1 VSSAPRPTPGICLKT
16 DVGPCLRPYIRG
28 MTWPRTA
35 RAALVVL
42 VVLLFASVQ
51 VQIWSSGDP
60 QRLLHAAAAAAYTL
74 PLLVA
79 RRRPL
84 EVALIV
90 VGAAFADHWLDG
102 HGGQAWFAILL
113 AVYALGRYADTRAAA
128 IGMAAVGVGVLSVD
142 LPRLQ
147 EGAPLDEVLPGWF
160 VLGGVWGLGRWIR
173 WRHGETEALR
183 ARAALLERDRE
194 EAARAA
200 VAHERA
206 RIARE
211 LHDLVAH
218 GLAVTVLQAQA
229 AQRVLAQDPAEAGK
243 SLASIENLGRQ
254 GLSELRRLLEILDE
268 RGATSPLDPP
278 PTLSR
283 LDDLVAQ
290 VREAGLPVTLTVS
303 GSHADVP
310 SGVDLSAYRIVQESL
325 TNVLKHAGRGATV
338 DLSLTYRPD
347 ALEIVIADD
356 GCGTAV
362 LPGTGRGLIGMRE
375 RVGLYGGSLEA
386 GRRQEGGFVVRV
398 LMPWGP
404 AVA

>member
-1 VSSAPRPTPGICLKT
+1 M
-16 DVGPCLRPYIRG
+16 D
-28 MTWPRTA
+28 WPRA
-35 RAALVVL
+35 SRAALVLLVL
-42 VVLLFASVQ
+42 FLFVAVQ
-51 VQIWSSGDP
+51 VQVWSSADSQP
-60 QRLLHAAAAAAYTL
+60 WLHAALAAAYTL
-74 PLLVA
+74 PLLAA

-84 EVALIV
+84 AVALVV

-113 AVYALGRYADTRAAA
+113 AVYALGRYADARASAV
-128 IGMAAVGVGVLSVD
+128 GMAAVGAGVLAVD

-147 EGAPLDEVLPGWF
+147 DGAPLDEVLPGWF
-160 VLGGVWGLGRWIR
+160 VIAGVWGLGRWLR
-173 WRHGETEALR
+173 WRHGETEALQ

-229 AQRVLAQDPAEAGK
+229 AQRVLAEDPAAARK
-243 SLASIENLGRQ
+243 SLASIETLGRQ
-254 GLSELRRLLEILDE
+254 GLAELRRLLELLDE
-268 RGATSPLDPP
+268 RGEASPLDPA
-278 PTLSR
+278 PTLAR
-283 LDDLVAQ
+283 LDELVEQ
-290 VREAGLPVTLTVS
+290 VREAGLPVTLTVH
-303 GSHADVP
+303 GSRGDVP
-310 SGVDLSAYRIVQESL
+310 AGVDLSAYRIVQESL
-325 TNVLKHAGRGATV
+325 TNALKHAGQGARV

-347 ALEIVIADD
+347 ELEIVVADD
-356 GCGTAV
+356 GPAASS
-362 LPGTGRGLIGMRE
+362 LPGAGRGLIGMRE

-398 LMPWGP
+398 LMPWGS

>member
-1 VSSAPRPTPGICLKT
+1 MDGCPG
-16 DVGPCLRPYIRG
+16 PYLLG
-28 MTWPRTA
+28 MDWPRA
-35 RAALVVL
+35 SRAAF
-42 VVLLFASVQ
+42 VLLVLFLFVAVQ
-51 VQIWSSGDP
+51 VQVWSSADSQP
-60 QRLLHAAAAAAYTL
+60 LLHAALAAAYTL
-74 PLLVA
+74 PLLAA

-84 EVALIV
+84 AVALVV

-113 AVYALGRYADTRAAA
+113 AVYALGRYADPRASAV
-128 IGMAAVGVGVLSVD
+128 GMAAVGAGVLAVD

-147 EGAPLDEVLPGWF
+147 DGAPLDEVLPGWF
-160 VLGGVWGLGRWIR
+160 VIAGVWGLGRWLR
-173 WRHGETEALR
+173 WRHGETEALQ

-200 VAHERA
+200 VANERA

-229 AQRVLAQDPAEAGK
+229 AQRVLAEDPAAARR
-243 SLASIENLGRQ
+243 SLASIETLGRQ
-254 GLSELRRLLEILDE
+254 GLAELRRLLELLDE
-268 RGATSPLDPP
+268 RGEASPLDPA
-278 PTLSR
+278 PTLAR
-283 LDDLVAQ
+283 LDELVER
-290 VREAGLPVTLTVS
+290 VREAGLPVTLTVH
-303 GSHADVP
+303 GSRGDVP
-310 SGVDLSAYRIVQESL
+310 AGVDLSAYRIVQESL
-325 TNVLKHAGRGATV
+325 TNALKHAGQGARV
-338 DLSLTYRPD
+338 DLSLTYRTD
-347 ALEIVIADD
+347 ELEIVVADD
-356 GCGTAV
+356 GPAASS

-398 LMPWGP
+398 LMPWGS

>member
-1 VSSAPRPTPGICLKT
+1 MDGCLW
-16 DVGPCLRPYIRG
+16 PYLLG
-28 MTWPRTA
+28 MDWPRA
-35 RAALVVL
+35 SRAALVLLVL
-42 VVLLFASVQ
+42 FLFVAVQ
-51 VQIWSSGDP
+51 VQVWSSADSQP
-60 QRLLHAAAAAAYTL
+60 WLHAALAAAYTL
-74 PLLVA
+74 PLLAA

-84 EVALIV
+84 AVALVV

-113 AVYALGRYADTRAAA
+113 AVYALGRYADPRASAV
-128 IGMAAVGVGVLSVD
+128 GMAAVGAGVLAVD

-147 EGAPLDEVLPGWF
+147 DGAPLDEVLPGWF
-160 VLGGVWGLGRWIR
+160 VIAGVWGLGRWIR
-173 WRHGETEALR
+173 WRHGETEALQ

-229 AQRVLAQDPAEAGK
+229 AQRVLTEDPAAASK
-243 SLASIENLGRQ
+243 SLASIETLGRQ
-254 GLSELRRLLEILDE
+254 GLAELRRLLELLDE
-268 RGATSPLDPP
+268 RGEASPLDPA
-278 PTLSR
+278 PTLAR
-283 LDDLVAQ
+283 LDELVEQ
-290 VREAGLPVTLTVS
+290 VREAGLPVTLTVH
-303 GSHADVP
+303 GSRGDVP
-310 SGVDLSAYRIVQESL
+310 AGVDLSAYRIVQESL
-325 TNVLKHAGRGATV
+325 TNALKHAGQGARV

-347 ALEIVIADD
+347 ELEIVVADD
-356 GCGTAV
+356 GLAASS
-362 LPGTGRGLIGMRE
+362 LPGSGRGLIGMRE

-398 LMPWGP
+398 LMPWGS

>member
-1 VSSAPRPTPGICLKT
+1 M
-16 DVGPCLRPYIRG
+16 D
-28 MTWPRTA
+28 WPRA
-35 RAALVVL
+35 SRAALVLLVL
-42 VVLLFASVQ
+42 FLFVTVQ
-51 VQIWSSGDP
+51 VQVWSSDDP
-60 QRLLHAAAAAAYTL
+60 QPVLHAALAATYTL
-74 PLLVA
+74 PLLAA

-84 EVALIV
+84 AVALVV

-113 AVYALGRYADTRAAA
+113 AVYALGRYADSRASA
-128 IGMAAVGVGVLSVD
+128 IGMAAVVAGVLAVD

-147 EGAPLDEVLPGWF
+147 DGAPLDEVLPGWF
-160 VLGGVWGLGRWIR
+160 VIAGVWGLGRWIR
-173 WRHGETEALR
+173 WRQGETEALQ

-229 AQRVLAQDPAEAGK
+229 AQRVLGEDPAAARK
-243 SLASIENLGRQ
+243 SLASIETLGRQ
-254 GLSELRRLLEILDE
+254 GLAELRRLLELLDE
-268 RGATSPLDPP
+268 RGEASPLDPA
-278 PTLSR
+278 PTLAR
-283 LDDLVAQ
+283 LDELVDQ
-290 VREAGLPVTLTVS
+290 VREAGLPVTLTVH
-303 GSHADVP
+303 GSRGDVP
-310 SGVDLSAYRIVQESL
+310 AGVDLSAYRIVQESL
-325 TNVLKHAGRGATV
+325 TNALKHAGEGARV
-338 DLSLTYRPD
+338 DLTLTYRPD
-347 ALEIVIADD
+347 ELEIVVADD
-356 GCGTAV
+356 GPAGTS
-362 LPGTGRGLIGMRE
+362 LPGTGRGLVGMRE

-398 LMPWGP
+398 LMPWGS

>member
-1 VSSAPRPTPGICLKT
+1 MDGCPG
-16 DVGPCLRPYIRG
+16 PYLLG
-28 MTWPRTA
+28 MDWPRA
-35 RAALVVL
+35 SRAALVLL
-42 VVLLFASVQ
+42 VVFLFVAVQ
-51 VQIWSSGDP
+51 VQVWSSADSQP
-60 QRLLHAAAAAAYTL
+60 WLHAALAAAYTL
-74 PLLVA
+74 PLLAA

-84 EVALIV
+84 AVALVV

-113 AVYALGRYADTRAAA
+113 AVYALGRFADPRASAV
-128 IGMAAVGVGVLSVD
+128 GMAAVGVGVLAVD

-147 EGAPLDEVLPGWF
+147 DGAPLDEVLPGWF
-160 VLGGVWGLGRWIR
+160 VIAGVWGLGRWIR
-173 WRHGETEALR
+173 WRHGETEALE

-229 AQRVLAQDPAEAGK
+229 AQRVLADDPAAASK
-243 SLASIENLGRQ
+243 SLASIEALGRQ
-254 GLSELRRLLEILDE
+254 GLAELRRLLELLDE
-268 RGATSPLDPP
+268 RGEASPLDPA
-278 PTLSR
+278 PTLAR
-283 LDDLVAQ
+283 LDELVEQ
-290 VREAGLPVTLTVS
+290 VREAGLPVTLTIH
-303 GSHADVP
+303 GSRGDVP
-310 SGVDLSAYRIVQESL
+310 AGIDLSAYRIVQESL
-325 TNVLKHAGRGATV
+325 TNALKHAGQGARV

-347 ALEIVIADD
+347 ELEIVVADD
-356 GCGTAV
+356 GLAV
-362 LPGTGRGLIGMRE
+362 STLPGSGRGLIGMRE

-398 LMPWGP
+398 LMPWGS

>member
-1 VSSAPRPTPGICLKT
+1 MDGCLW
-16 DVGPCLRPYIRG
+16 PYLLG
-28 MTWPRTA
+28 MDWPRA
-35 RAALVVL
+35 SRAALVLLVL
-42 VVLLFASVQ
+42 FLFVTVQ
-51 VQIWSSGDP
+51 VQVWSSEDSQP
-60 QRLLHAAAAAAYTL
+60 WLHAVLAAAYTL
-74 PLLVA
+74 PLLAA

-84 EVALIV
+84 AAALVV

-113 AVYALGRYADTRAAA
+113 AVYALGRYADARASAV
-128 IGMAAVGVGVLSVD
+128 GMAAVGAGVLAVD

-147 EGAPLDEVLPGWF
+147 DGAPLDEVLPGWF
-160 VLGGVWGLGRWIR
+160 VIAGVWGLGRWLR

-229 AQRVLAQDPAEAGK
+229 AQRVLSEDPAAARK
-243 SLASIENLGRQ
+243 SLASIETLGRQ
-254 GLSELRRLLEILDE
+254 GLAELRRLLELLDE
-268 RGATSPLDPP
+268 RGEASPLDPA
-278 PTLSR
+278 PTLAR
-283 LDDLVAQ
+283 LDELVEQ
-290 VREAGLPVTLTVS
+290 VREAGLPVTLTVH
-303 GSHADVP
+303 GSRGDVP
-310 SGVDLSAYRIVQESL
+310 AGVDVSAYRIVQESL
-325 TNVLKHAGRGATV
+325 TNALKHAGQGARV
-338 DLSLTYRPD
+338 DLSLTYRSD
-347 ALEIVIADD
+347 ELEIVVADD
-356 GCGTAV
+356 GPAASS
-362 LPGTGRGLIGMRE
+362 LPGAGRGLIGMRE

-398 LMPWGP
+398 LMPWGS

>member
-1 VSSAPRPTPGICLKT
+1 M
-16 DVGPCLRPYIRG
+16 D
-28 MTWPRTA
+28 WPRA
-35 RAALVVL
+35 SRAAF
-42 VVLLFASVQ
+42 VLLVLFLFVTVQ
-51 VQIWSSGDP
+51 VQVWSSDDSQP
-60 QRLLHAAAAAAYTL
+60 LLHAALAAAYTL
-74 PLLVA
+74 PLLAA

-84 EVALIV
+84 VVALVV

-102 HGGQAWFAILL
+102 HGGQAWFTILL
-113 AVYALGRYADTRAAA
+113 AVYALGRYADPRASAV
-128 IGMAAVGVGVLSVD
+128 GMAAVGAGVLAVD

-147 EGAPLDEVLPGWF
+147 DGAPLDEVLPGWF
-160 VLGGVWGLGRWIR
+160 VIAGVWGLGRWLR
-173 WRHGETEALR
+173 WRQGETEALQ

-229 AQRVLAQDPAEAGK
+229 AQRVLAEDPAAARK
-243 SLASIENLGRQ
+243 SLASIETLGRQ
-254 GLSELRRLLEILDE
+254 GLAELRRLLELLDE
-268 RGATSPLDPP
+268 RGEVSPLDPA
-278 PTLSR
+278 PTLAR
-283 LDDLVAQ
+283 LDELVEQ
-290 VREAGLPVTLTVS
+290 VREAGLPVTLTVH
-303 GSHADVP
+303 GSRGDVP
-310 SGVDLSAYRIVQESL
+310 AGVDLSAYRIVQESL
-325 TNVLKHAGRGATV
+325 TNALKHAGQGARV

-347 ALEIVIADD
+347 ELEIVVADD
-356 GCGTAV
+356 GPAASS
-362 LPGTGRGLIGMRE
+362 LPGAGRGLIGMRE

-398 LMPWGP
+398 LMPWGS

>member
-1 VSSAPRPTPGICLKT
+1 MDGCLW
-16 DVGPCLRPYIRG
+16 PYLLG
-28 MTWPRTA
+28 MDWPRA
-35 RAALVVL
+35 SRAALVLLVL
-42 VVLLFASVQ
+42 FLFVAVQ
-51 VQIWSSGDP
+51 VQVWSSADSQP
-60 QRLLHAAAAAAYTL
+60 LLHAALAAAYTL
-74 PLLVA
+74 PLLAA

-84 EVALIV
+84 AVALVV

-102 HGGQAWFAILL
+102 RGGQAWFAILL
-113 AVYALGRYADTRAAA
+113 AVYALGRYADPRASAV
-128 IGMAAVGVGVLSVD
+128 GMAAVGAGVLAVD

-147 EGAPLDEVLPGWF
+147 DGAPLDEVLPGWF
-160 VLGGVWGLGRWIR
+160 VIAGVWGLGRWLR
-173 WRHGETEALR
+173 WRHGETEALQ

-229 AQRVLAQDPAEAGK
+229 AQRVLTEDPAAARK
-243 SLASIENLGRQ
+243 SLASIETLGRQ
-254 GLSELRRLLEILDE
+254 GLAELRRLLELLDE
-268 RGATSPLDPP
+268 RGEASPLDPA
-278 PTLSR
+278 PTLAR
-283 LDDLVAQ
+283 LDELVEQ
-290 VREAGLPVTLTVS
+290 VREAGLPVTLTVH
-303 GSHADVP
+303 GSRGDVP
-310 SGVDLSAYRIVQESL
+310 AGVDLSAYRIVQESL
-325 TNVLKHAGRGATV
+325 TNALKHAGQGARV

-347 ALEIVIADD
+347 ELEIVVADD
-356 GCGTAV
+356 GPAASS
-362 LPGTGRGLIGMRE
+362 LPGAGRGLIGMRE

-398 LMPWGP
+398 LMPWGS

>member
-1 VSSAPRPTPGICLKT
+1 MDGCL
-16 DVGPCLRPYIRG
+16 GPYLLG
-28 MTWPRTA
+28 MDWPRA
-35 RAALVVL
+35 SRAALVLLVL
-42 VVLLFASVQ
+42 FLFVTVQ
-51 VQIWSSGDP
+51 VQVWSSEDSQP
-60 QRLLHAAAAAAYTL
+60 WLHAVLAAAYTL
-74 PLLVA
+74 PLLAA

-84 EVALIV
+84 AVALVV
-90 VGAAFADHWLDG
+90 VGTAFADHWLDG

-113 AVYALGRYADTRAAA
+113 AVYALGRYADPRASGV
-128 IGMAAVGVGVLSVD
+128 GMAAVGAGVLAVD

-147 EGAPLDEVLPGWF
+147 DGAPLDEVLPGWF
-160 VLGGVWGLGRWIR
+160 VIAGVWGLGRWIR
-173 WRHGETEALR
+173 WRHGETEALQ

-229 AQRVLAQDPAEAGK
+229 GQRVLAEDPAAARK
-243 SLASIENLGRQ
+243 SLASIETLGRQ
-254 GLSELRRLLEILDE
+254 GLAELRRLLELLDE
-268 RGATSPLDPP
+268 RGEASPLDPA
-278 PTLSR
+278 PTLAR
-283 LDDLVAQ
+283 LDELVEQ
-290 VREAGLPVTLTVS
+290 VREAGLPVTLTVH
-303 GSHADVP
+303 GSRGDVP
-310 SGVDLSAYRIVQESL
+310 AGVDLSAYRIVQESL
-325 TNVLKHAGRGATV
+325 TNALKHAGEGARV

-347 ALEIVIADD
+347 ELEIVVADD
-356 GCGTAV
+356 GPAASR

-398 LMPWGP
+398 LMPWGS

>member
-1 VSSAPRPTPGICLKT
+1 M
-16 DVGPCLRPYIRG
+16 D
-28 MTWPRTA
+28 WPRA
-35 RAALVVL
+35 SRATY
-42 VVLLFASVQ
+42 VLLVLFLFVTVQ
-51 VQIWSSGDP
+51 VQVWSSDDP
-60 QRLLHAAAAAAYTL
+60 QPVLHAALAATYTL
-74 PLLVA
+74 PLLAA

-84 EVALIV
+84 AVALVV

-113 AVYALGRYADTRAAA
+113 AVYALGRYADSRPSA
-128 IGMAAVGVGVLSVD
+128 IGMAAVVAGVLAVD

-147 EGAPLDEVLPGWF
+147 DGAPLDEVLPGWF
-160 VLGGVWGLGRWIR
+160 VIAGVWGLGRWIR
-173 WRHGETEALR
+173 RRQGETEALQ

-229 AQRVLAQDPAEAGK
+229 AQRVLGEDPAAARK
-243 SLASIENLGRQ
+243 SLASIETLGRQ
-254 GLSELRRLLEILDE
+254 GLAELRRLLELLDE
-268 RGATSPLDPP
+268 RGEASPLDPA
-278 PTLSR
+278 PTLAR
-283 LDDLVAQ
+283 LGELVDQ
-290 VREAGLPVTLTVS
+290 VREAGLPVTLTVH
-303 GSHADVP
+303 GSRGDVP
-310 SGVDLSAYRIVQESL
+310 AGVDLSAYRIVQESL
-325 TNVLKHAGRGATV
+325 TNALKHAGEGARV
-338 DLSLTYRPD
+338 DLTLTYRPD
-347 ALEIVIADD
+347 ELEIVVADD
-356 GCGTAV
+356 GPAV
-362 LPGTGRGLIGMRE
+362 TSLPGTGRGLVGMRE

-398 LMPWGP
+398 LMPWGS